1 MATNG
6 LVAGVRGA
14 AHNRAV
20 RDDRERGVAGDTRL
34 PLRANRVTTSS
45 IVGSAGSMKKLKA
58 QAAFPHYVKL
68 RFAPL
73 RRESCRADLRCSNR
87 AASRVG
93 CTRTEQKAA
102 PLRHLG
108 FGLDKRSFE
117 KVRKHKKWLC

>member
-20 RDDRERGVAGDTRL
+20 RDDRERGVASDTRL

-58 QAAFPHYVKL
+58 QAAFP
-68 RFAPL
+68 
-73 RRESCRADLRCSNR
+73 
-87 AASRVG
+87 
-93 CTRTEQKAA
+93 TT
-102 PLRHLG
+102 
-108 FGLDKRSFE
+108 
-117 KVRKHKKWLC
+117 